1 MNKKLWLGLLGVLSA
16 VCAALAVLLP
26 QTSVLEA
33 VLSFPF
39 APLGRALRAL
49 SLCGAVGNAAAIVLY
64 VLLSLAPVGYG
75 LLRWRKG
82 RAGKEDALLA
92 LMSISLFYTLYG
104 MINAGALPFPLASLT
119 LRRAMMGGLIWV
131 ESAAYVVLRLLRGA
145 FHANKRAL
153 HQYARWGVLL
163 LMIVLVYSVFGAGIQ
178 ALLASLRALRE
189 ANTDG
194 GSLLLTQLVLVL
206 RTVRDAVPQLMEL
219 WVCFAALRLIAARQC
234 SDAEQ
239 ADAAAAALAA
249 RCRITLSVSVLLGV
263 AVYAL
268 QLLLSRSLRLIDLDV
283 HFPLGALGF
292 CLAAL
297 LLARLL
303 QENRQLRED
312 NDLFI

>member
-1 MNKKLWLGLLGVLSA
+1 MNKKLWLGLLGALSV
-16 VCAALAVLLP
+16 VCATLAVLLP
-26 QTSVLEA
+26 QMSVLEA

-49 SLCGAVGNAAAIVLY
+49 SLCGAVGNAAAIALY
-64 VLLSLAPVGYG
+64 VLLSLAPLGYG

-82 RAGKEDALLA
+82 RAGKEDVLLA
-92 LMSISLFYTLYG
+92 VISVSLFFTLYG
-104 MINAGALPFPLASLT
+104 MINASALPFPFASRT
-119 LRRAMMGGLIWV
+119 LRRAMLGGLIWA

-145 FHANKRAL
+145 FCADKRAL
-153 HQYARWGVLL
+153 RRYARWGVLL
-163 LMIVLVYSVFGAGIQ
+163 LTMVLVYSVFGAGLQ
-178 ALLASLRALRE
+178 SLLTSLRALRE

-206 RTVRDAVPQLMEL
+206 RAVSDAVPQLLEIL
-219 WVCFAALRLIAARQC
+219 VCFAALRLLAARQHA
-234 SDAEQ
+234 DAPQ
-239 ADAAAAALAA
+239 ADAAAAVLAA
-249 RCRITLSVSVLLGV
+249 RCRVTLSVSVLLGV

-268 QLLLSRSLRLIDLDV
+268 QLVLSRSLRLIDLDV
-283 HFPLGALGF
+283 RFPLGALGF